1 MPSVG
6 SMIFSSTKV
15 TLMPDPMAI
24 YLCCGWLNILFGS
37 IALIQKRI
45 SGAMLAWA
53 IISLFWVI
61 QMVSFFMVAGSTS
74 LSGVAPTFGIAALV
88 ICLWQGGMLKRDYK
102 FVSIRPRVNAFFLTL
117 LACGSLL
124 IEERFHDSFMMGYV
138 FAKLFFLSRPL
149 SLGLTFFALGGVA
162 NNLLKADEHDH
173 AMILKQSKNAAF
185 LAAIIFLGGEICGC
199 YWGFMG
205 WGTTWRW
212 SGNFYFSA
220 MLFVLFMV
228 SLHVPRSLFSSTK
241 AWNFGFSIPLIVI
254 AIAMTLSKVMNL

>member
-1 MPSVG
+1 
-6 SMIFSSTKV
+6 
-15 TLMPDPMAI
+15 MPDPMAI
-24 YLCCGWLNILFGS
+24 YICCACLNILFGS
-37 IALIQKRI
+37 IALIQKKI
-45 SGAMLAWA
+45 TGAMVIWA
-53 IISLFWVI
+53 MTSLFWAI
-61 QMVSFFMVAGSTS
+61 QMASFFMAAGTTS

-88 ICLWQGGMLKRDYK
+88 ICLWQGGTLKGDYK

-124 IEERFHDSFMMGYV
+124 IEEHFHDSFMMGYL

-149 SLGLTFFALGGVA
+149 SLGLTLFALGGAA
-162 NNLLKADEHDH
+162 NSLLKADEHDL
-173 AMILKQSKNAAF
+173 AMISEQSKNAAF

-228 SLHVPRSLFSSTK
+228 SLHVPRSVFSSTK

-254 AIAMTLSKVMNL
+254 AIAMMLSKVVNL